1 MAYLQASV
9 PPNMSLARSLSRQMH
24 TLPPGGWARPDGVQ
38 DPFSVLRYPL
48 RSKEPPS
55 TGLYP
60 KPHPTT
66 WATKVG
72 GAAGLI
78 SRHAS
83 PKHLP
88 AWRHGRPPPSWWVQQ
103 QAAKRAPKHPK
114 QSSPEVARLKDRV
127 KQALAKNLN
136 RVVDTFRE
144 WDADLSGK
152 VDKRDFLGVQNRPE
166 VDAPKQTYDAFDEVD
181 VDGSGEIDY
190 KELNK
195 ALRRRV
201 WDPSFKDQWDKVRGR
216 VGGEGGAF
224 DDAQPMHAARRPSG
238 VRATAV
244 GGSLAGSL
252 RPHGTIKEHC
262 GAAFSSSSALDSR
275 ASPRVRTKRLRGDGT
290 TFVMPSGV
298 AISASIEAIIRKAQ
312 ADAGRQPAALSPRA
326 PGRWMAATMNGS
338 YRDLSSGQD
347 SVKSAEKRD
356 EPTGQPVGR
365 TRVSSCM
372 GKSHAAYVDGVDD
385 AAREPAAHRRSRGRE
400 LATRVP
406 HSTAHATKF
415 GMYRTGAEPEAEAG
429 GAYLCGFLVC
439 TSEKREYCK
448 IIA

>member
-152 VDKRDFLGVQNRPE
+152 VDKREFFLACKTGLKI
-166 VDAPKQTYDAFDEVD
+166 DAPKQTYDALFDEVD

-201 WDPSFKDQWDKVRGR
+201 WDPSFKDQWDEGPAGGGW
-216 VGGEGGAF
+216 GGEGGGSY
-224 DDAQPMHAARRPSG
+224 DDAQPVHAARRPSG
-238 VRATAV
+238 VRASTAV
-244 GGSLAGSL
+244 GGSRWQVGASSWDDQGALVEPPSPPPPHWTAAH
-252 RPHGTIKEHC
+252 RP
-262 GAAFSSSSALDSR
+262 ASAPKGYE
-275 ASPRVRTKRLRGDGT
+275 ATGT

-298 AISASIEAIIRKAQ
+298 AISAEQYEAIIRKAQ
-312 ADAGRQPAALSPRA
+312 ASLQSGQPAALESPRA

-338 YRDLSSGQD
+338 YRDLSSRPGI
-347 SVKSAEKRD
+347 R
-356 EPTGQPVGR
+356 
-365 TRVSSCM
+365 
-372 GKSHAAYVDGVDD
+372 
-385 AAREPAAHRRSRGRE
+385 
-400 LATRVP
+400 
-406 HSTAHATKF
+406 
-415 GMYRTGAEPEAEAG
+415 
-429 GAYLCGFLVC
+429 
-439 TSEKREYCK
+439 
-448 IIA
+448 